1 MNEMKI
7 NFPLVDGSNLPLK
20 YSSGKEL
27 IELIIGNDI
36 HPPIS
41 SMVIR
46 VKTEDGK
53 SVRIGVPNDN
63 SKKIFVE
70 IE

>member
-1 MNEMKI
+1 MNELTI
-7 NFPLVDGSNLPLK
+7 NFSLVDGSSLPLK

-36 HPPIS
+36 RPPIS
-41 SMVIR
+41 NMVIS

-53 SVRIGVPNDN
+53 SVSIGVPNDN
-63 SKKIFVE
+63 SKKIFVD